1 MKVIQV
7 VNYSVSKLNLGFD
20 PLAFE
25 HDWHIILAKEILK
38 RTKRYEIE
46 CWQPERTLSEV
57 YTREKDGITHRRFPS
72 FYIPAPSSKIRAF
85 EFSIQLLRELKRQSA
100 ENEILIHEHTLHSP
114 PTYLIALL
122 FKHLPIVVQDHSSM
136 LPGLFQK
143 CIPEKIP
150 FRYIDHF
157 FLLTRERRDYLSRLV
172 GTAKLE
178 LQTMGTDL
186 ALFRPRDKAEAR
198 RDLNLPLDGKIML
211 FVGNI
216 TKRKGVDYLIRA
228 LPSVSTSYPDV
239 LCLVVGGGSSHY
251 IGYLKKLASELNVAK
266 HIRFLGRVEPDSS
279 LAIYYGAAD
288 VFVLPS
294 LHEGAP
300 VTIMEAL
307 ASDRPVIA
315 TNVGAIPDM
324 VAHLKTGLLIP
335 PGDSSQL
342 SKAAISFFENHGK
355 FGACRQVAQQIFDW
369 DKIVGNTTRVYEELF
384 ATYYHG
390 RQVQ

>member
-1 MKVIQV
+1 
-7 VNYSVSKLNLGFD
+7 
-20 PLAFE
+20 
-25 HDWHIILAKEILK
+25 
-38 RTKRYEIE
+38 
-46 CWQPERTLSEV
+46 
-57 YTREKDGITHRRFPS
+57 
-72 FYIPAPSSKIRAF
+72 
-85 EFSIQLLRELKRQSA
+85 
-100 ENEILIHEHTLHSP
+100 
-114 PTYLIALL
+114 
-122 FKHLPIVVQDHSSM
+122 M

-172 GTAKLE
+172 GTARLE

-186 ALFRPRDKAEAR
+186 HVFKPRNKTEAR
-198 RDLNLPLDGKIML
+198 RGLNLPLDGKIML

-228 LPSVSTSYPDV
+228 LPSVSMRYPDI
-239 LCLVVGGGSSHY
+239 LCLVVGGGCSRY
-251 IGYLKKLASELNVAK
+251 IGHLKKLASELNVAK

-279 LAIYYGAAD
+279 LATYYGAAD

-315 TNVGAIPDM
+315 TSVGAVPNM
-324 VAHLKTGLLIP
+324 VSNFKTGLIIP
-335 PGDSSQL
+335 PGDSSKL
-342 SKAAISFFENHGK
+342 SEAAISFFENHGK
-355 FGACRQVAQQIFDW
+355 FGGCREVAQQSFDW
-369 DKIVGNTTRVYEELF
+369 DKIIGNTLRVYEELF

-390 RQVQ
+390 RQIQ